1 MKKIVYFSLAA
12 IFFCSIM
19 VAANSFAFHHE
30 GMDWV
35 YQGSSVSEFDPHLKH
50 FVWETARTPNGPFD
64 TIALHRYVRQ
74 NLEWIGDPYGP
85 AKDHRKVLFIIP
97 GTWDRGSA
105 KGSDPNVSETWFFA
119 ANGYDVYSMDF
130 RTSYIPNL
138 AFTQFQQFGLGDAL
152 KATADWNYALFREDI
167 KACVDLAKDIS
178 RSHKLFMAGRSRGGW
193 QMWMYAAKYW
203 KEDLKGLISLDG
215 GGPYVLVDTN
225 TGKQMTQAYFNYIV
239 GLFKNGVLPGYPFL
253 TEVGGYE
260 QAQFAGAVPFAKTMV
275 GGPLPTTP
283 VPPIPPFAPPDKQN
297 INFVSDLV
305 AHDLYYA
312 WGPGIVTNYYK
323 PYPGGA
329 GETYMDREVAVVIA
343 ANFTRYWPNMQ
354 NLETGALNNYANNP
368 YLDYDDTQ
376 QVDLPILHFAS
387 AFGCY
392 SGIVHD
398 CYNPSSPVEPGQ
410 SVAARTASTD
420 VTSIILIG
428 TGKDYGHLDIFSG
441 THALQDVDQPML
453 EWMNNRLK

>member
-1 MKKIVYFSLAA
+1 MKKVIYFSLAA
-12 IFFCSIM
+12 IFFCCIM
-19 VAANSFAFHHE
+19 VAANSFAFHHQ
-30 GMDWV
+30 GMHWV
-35 YQGSSVSEFDPHLKH
+35 YQGSSVSEQDPHLKH

-85 AKDHRKVLFIIP
+85 AKDRRKVLFIIP

-138 AFTQFQQFGLGDAL
+138 SYAQLQDQNFGLDDAL

-178 RSHKLFMAGRSRGGW
+178 RTHRLFLAGRSRGGW

-203 KEDLKGLISLDG
+203 KQDLKGLISLDG
-215 GGPYVLVDTN
+215 GGPYVLVDAN
-225 TGKQMTQAYFNYIV
+225 PGKQMTQAYFQYIV

-253 TEVGGYE
+253 AEVGGYE
-260 QAQFAGAVPFAKTMV
+260 QAQFAGAVPFSTNAV
-275 GGPLPTTP
+275 GMTSI
-283 VPPIPPFAPPDKQN
+283 PPIPQPNGQPVKT
-297 INFVSDLV
+297 VSDLV
-305 AHDLYYA
+305 AYGAYYA
-312 WGPGIVTNYYK
+312 WGAGIVTNYYT

-329 GETYMDREVAVVIA
+329 GETYMDQDVLIGIES
-343 ANFTRYWPNMQ
+343 NFTRYWPNMQ

-376 QVDLPILHFAS
+376 EVDLPILHFAS

-420 VTSIILIG
+420 VTSVILIG

-441 THALQDVDQPML
+441 THARQDVMQPAL
-453 EWMNNRLK
+453 DWMNDRLK